1 MYHFRKSISL
11 FWIWWQQYFSEVVTG
26 WCLPLRSMHSF
37 FFLTTVQK
45 HLGTEQLLD
54 FWESNVFPFLFG
66 RRWICLFVLRAVLCV
81 QYQDGNYNQNLLKSK
96 ILQGG
101 RVVSGS
107 ASGINSLPT
116 QTCRFIHCGNK
127 KAPKVPSAV
136 HQGGSC
142 VPYPSTH
149 KINYELFLITD
160 VWSLWTVPVFGWVN
174 LF

>member
-1 MYHFRKSISL
+1 MLKTNQMVKLRKCTILGKVLVYSGFDDSNTFQKLWQGDVYHC
-11 FWIWWQQYFSEVVTG
+11 VACT
-26 WCLPLRSMHSF
+26 RS

-81 QYQDGNYNQNLLKSK
+81 QYQDGNNNQNLLKSK

-136 HQGGSC
+136 HQGGS
-142 VPYPSTH
+142 YG
-149 KINYELFLITD
+149 L
-160 VWSLWTVPVFGWVN
+160 
-174 LF
+174 